1 MRGQQPDAPS
11 GDLQLV
17 GPLHNSARLAWM
29 PRRSPTFAWGSG
41 NSEPE
46 LPASLAGGP
55 AALILTADGCDE
67 ARLPQASELGSGRR
81 QLTRGD
87 D

>member
-17 GPLHNSARLAWM
+17 GPLHNSARLVWV
-29 PRRSPTFAWGSG
+29 PRRVPTFAWGSVSSG
-41 NSEPE
+41 PE

-55 AALILTADGCDE
+55 EALILTADGCDE

-81 QLTRGD
+81 QLKRGD
-87 D
+87 N